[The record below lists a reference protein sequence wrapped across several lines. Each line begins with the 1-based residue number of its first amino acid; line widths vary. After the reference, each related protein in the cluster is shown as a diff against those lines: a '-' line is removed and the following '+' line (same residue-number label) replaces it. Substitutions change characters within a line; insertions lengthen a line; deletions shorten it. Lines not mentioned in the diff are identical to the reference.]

1 MARVTRYVLFLL
13 FTASLLFSSPIIA
26 QRPDAP
32 EYALR
37 GEYIVGTQELHIDDP
52 DRPLD
57 VTIWYPAL
65 NPDNLPEETV
75 YQPGTLLQLDGRA
88 IRDAPL
94 DTSSAP
100 YPLVIFSHG
109 SSGFRYQSRYL
120 VEHLASYGFI
130 VMSTDHP
137 TNTVTDLLGDPDFS
151 DNLAPNFIQR
161 PEDILRLIALADDLT
176 TDGTFAG
183 MIDVDHTA
191 VMGHSFGGYTALA
204 VSGIPINLNNLADWC
219 DATLADNPD
228 EQYSV
233 CFLLDFEESMMQAA
247 GLTELSDGAFPVYTD
262 PRIRATVAFAPWN
275 APILDPDV
283 LASHTTPTMIFGGT
297 ADTTTPPERDAFV
310 IYDALTNAPKTLV
323 TLENANHYVYVDEC
337 WETAIAFGFF
347 ASCSDPVWDMAR
359 VHDIIN
365 HLTTAFLLAEL
376 KDDNN
381 ARIALDPA
389 NVDFTG
395 VEYDTTTP

>member
-1 MARVTRYVLFLL
+1 MVRVTRYTLFLL
-13 FTASLLFSSPIIA
+13 FTVSLLFSSPIIA

-37 GEYIVGTQELHIDDP
+37 GAYTVGTQEMHIDDP

-57 VTIWYPAL
+57 VSIWYPAL

-75 YQPGTLLQLDGRA
+75 YQPGTLLQLEGHA
-88 IRDAPL
+88 ITDAPL

-109 SSGFRYQSRYL
+109 SSGFRFQSRYL

-130 VMSTDHP
+130 VMATNHP

-161 PEDILRLIALADDLT
+161 PEDILRLIALADNLT
-176 TDGTFAG
+176 ADGTFAG
-183 MIDVDHTA
+183 MIDVNHTA

-204 VSGIPINLNNLADWC
+204 VSGIPINLNNLANWC
-219 DATLADNPD
+219 NTTVVDNPD
-228 EQYSV
+228 ELYSV
-233 CFLLDFEESMMQAA
+233 CFLLDFEESMTQAA
-247 GLTELSDGAFPVYTD
+247 GLTELPDGAFPVYTD

-275 APILDPDV
+275 APILDPDA
-283 LASHTTPTMIFGGT
+283 LASQTTPIMIFGGT

-310 IYDALTNAPKTLV
+310 IYDALSNAPKTLV

-337 WETAIAFGFF
+337 WETAITFGFF

-365 HLTTAFLLAEL
+365 QLTTAFLLAEL
-376 KDDNN
+376 KDDAN

-395 VEYDTTTP
+395 VEYETTSP